1 MALYVSHLK
10 LFQARHFVN
19 KCHGL
24 KYFNYHIKSR
34 PITWLFKKYNVNKNN
49 QLSILSMPYLISQNN
64 SSSDNENNHNN
75 IHCSKY
81 NNKSSLARQKY
92 KAVLHDKQEKIKST
106 SLKIKKQG
114 KLILSDIKETKVK
127 MKERMGQVIEKENIW
142 TVPNLLCMSRIC
154 LSPMLCYFIVH
165 GQFEYALVFVIV
177 AGITDG
183 LDGWIARTF
192 KNQSTKLG
200 SFLDPMADKVL
211 IATLFL
217 SLTYVELIPVYLT
230 GLIIL
235 RDILLVGA
243 GFYVRYISLPKPRT
257 LSRYFDVSLATAQ
270 LAPTFISKCNTS
282 VQLFLTFGTLGVS
295 VFDMTEQTMP
305 VMEAIWALTAFT
317 TVASA
322 ISYIYARNTTYKI
335 LHTTKPKVKSKP
347 NNSKVDGG

>member
-1 MALYVSHLK
+1 MY
-10 LFQARHFVN
+10 
-19 KCHGL
+19 
-24 KYFNYHIKSR
+24 
-34 PITWLFKKYNVNKNN
+34 
-49 QLSILSMPYLISQNN
+49 
-64 SSSDNENNHNN
+64 
-75 IHCSKY
+75 CSKY
-81 NNKSSLARQKY
+81 NKSTIARQKY

-127 MKERMGQVIEKENIW
+127 MKQKMGQVIEKENIW

-154 LSPMLCYFIVH
+154 LSPMLGYFIVH
-165 GQFEYALVFVIV
+165 GEFDYALVFVIV

-183 LDGWIARTF
+183 LDGWIARSF

-257 LSRYFDVSLATAQ
+257 LSRYFDVSLATVQ

-295 VFDMTEQTMP
+295 VFDLTDKAMP
-305 VMEAIWALTAFT
+305 VMEAMWALTAFT

-322 ISYIYARNTTYKI
+322 ISYIYARNTTYRI
-335 LHTTKPKVKSKP
+335 LHSTQPKVKSKP
-347 NNSKVDGG
+347 NNSKVDEG